1 MTILATSC
9 HIFSGNRVL
18 LLRKREGLFGGGKWD
33 PPGGKME
40 PGESPED
47 CVEREV
53 SEETGLK
60 ITDPSSRGVLY
71 YYKNDRREKPDW
83 TVYLFVAEKFRGVP
97 ADSRE
102 GTIRWFE
109 IDELPLGEMWEDYQH
124 WYRHLLGGKKL
135 EGGFYFSGDF
145 EKLRDHW
152 LKVL

>member
-1 MTILATSC
+1 LAVE
-9 HIFSGNRVL
+9 SGTRL
-18 LLRKREGLFGGGKWD
+18 E
-33 PPGGKME
+33 
-40 PGESPED
+40 
-47 CVEREV
+47 ERWSRASLQKTVSKERF

-60 ITDPSSRGVLY
+60 ITDPTSRGVLH
-71 YYKNDRREKPDW
+71 YYKADQREKPDW